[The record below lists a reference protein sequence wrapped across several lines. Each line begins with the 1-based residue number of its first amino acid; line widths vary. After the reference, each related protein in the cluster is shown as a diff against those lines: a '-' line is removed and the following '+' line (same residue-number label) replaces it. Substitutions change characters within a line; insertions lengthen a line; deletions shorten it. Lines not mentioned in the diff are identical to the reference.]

1 MNIFK
6 IIQLPS
12 RDTVLHTT
20 RVITNFEHGK
30 NNRIELKHY
39 GNKIFI
45 VDYVHIILENKIHC
59 HETIIFIHIVYRLFI
74 LETF

>member
-1 MNIFK
+1 MNILK

-20 RVITNFEHGK
+20 RVITNFGLGK

-39 GNKIFI
+39 FSKTSI
-45 VDYVHIILENKIHC
+45 VDYVNIILENKIHC
-59 HETIIFIHIVYRLFI
+59 HET
-74 LETF
+74 